1 MSRDIP
7 EMRCST
13 VRVSLVPGIDQ
24 ATLEAFANFQV
35 DACASLL
42 VSSGQGSGEIQR
54 DHSHRWLGPNGTVMV
69 ESIHETSPKIEIG
82 NRVCIT
88 SAAAPAD
95 KLAAVIRQHW
105 AIENSLHLG
114 IDMVF
119 RDDGCRISSGCAPSN
134 FTTE

>member
-1 MSRDIP
+1 MSF
-7 EMRCST
+7 
-13 VRVSLVPGIDQ
+13 G
-24 ATLEAFANFQV
+24 AFG
-35 DACASLL
+35 D
-42 VSSGQGSGEIQR
+42 GSGRIENLDYAIAN
-54 DHSHRWLGPNGTVMV
+54 LGILDLPEQAGIVMV
-69 ESIHETSPKIEIG
+69 ERIRQTCPKIETG
-82 NRVCIT
+82 TRVCIT